1 MSRKPP
7 ELPATGLSDIEWD
20 DLRYFL
26 NLAREK
32 SLSGTARKLGTTQPT
47 MSRRLELFEKKLGAV
62 LFQRKPSGLELTDTG
77 RQILDHAARM
87 EEAAL
92 AAQRIATG
100 SSAGITGTV
109 RLTSA
114 EWIGARV
121 LSPLLAEF
129 CTMHPGMSVE
139 LVTDAEALSLTRREV
154 DIAVRF
160 VRFQQE
166 GLVQRK
172 IGSLPFGLYASPG
185 YLKARGFPDFK
196 QGGADVALI
205 AMNAALAET
214 VAETKWL
221 RQHFPNAH
229 IAFRSNSRE
238 GQAAAAANGAGLA
251 CLPQCLARA
260 YPALRAIATATPIP
274 SRDVW
279 LGFHRDTRAIPRV
292 RSVVDFLAERMPH
305 LS

>member
-1 MSRKPP
+1 MPRKPD
-7 ELPATGLSDIEWD
+7 LPAADLPEIEWD

-32 SLSGTARKLGTTQPT
+32 SLSGAARALGTTQPT

-62 LFQRKPSGLELTDTG
+62 LFQRKPSGLELTETG
-77 RQILDHAARM
+77 RKILDHAGNM

-100 SSAGITGTV
+100 SNAGISGTV
-109 RLTSA
+109 RVTSA
-114 EWIGARV
+114 EWIGARI
-121 LSPLLAEF
+121 LSPLLARF
-129 CTMHPGMSVE
+129 CTIHPGMGVE
-139 LVTDAEALSLTRREV
+139 LVTDAEVLSLTRREV

-160 VRFQQE
+160 TRFQQD

-172 IGSLPFGLYASPG
+172 IGSLPFALYAAPD
-185 YLKARGFPDFK
+185 YLERRGLPDFK
-196 QGGADVALI
+196 RGGANAVLV

-229 IAFRSNSRE
+229 IAFRSNSRD
-238 GQAAAAANGAGLA
+238 GQAAAAASGAGLV
-251 CLPQCLARA
+251 CLPTRLAAGYRE
-260 YPALRAIATATPIP
+260 LRAITTPTPLP

-292 RSVVDFLAERMPH
+292 RSIVDFLAEHAHQFR
-305 LS
+305 